1 MLPYTFVHFGGF
13 LCIKDAGRRGNKI
26 TVLIFFIIMFDH
38 CFASTCK
45 ISHERHKWNTF
56 HIHVLNSTTNLTFV
70 NHTFD
75 CESEVVVLIGKSH
88 DLNRVTYKN
97 GFKREHFCQRA
108 LIPFMVKIGFYHLLH
123 FVSAF
128 WLVMTFL
135 LTFLSFE
142 DIVIITETCSKI
154 SNIKNINNE
163 PVLTHEQ
170 IFQLNRH
177 HQTHLIPLQE
187 PAELLVDMVKWNY
200 CLHETEMQN
209 KGVAS
214 NKPSLKLIRNLC

>member
-56 HIHVLNSTTNLTFV
+56 HIHVLNSTTNFYLTFI

-108 LIPFMVKIGFYHLLH
+108 LIPFIVKIGLYHYFAAFCLCILSCNDISTH
-123 FVSAF
+123 IFRFWRHCSAT
-128 WLVMTFL
+128 L
-135 LTFLSFE
+135 
-142 DIVIITETCSKI
+142 IIMHR
-154 SNIKNINNE
+154 
-163 PVLTHEQ
+163 V
-170 IFQLNRH
+170 
-177 HQTHLIPLQE
+177 
-187 PAELLVDMVKWNY
+187 NY
-200 CLHETEMQN
+200 
-209 KGVAS
+209 
-214 NKPSLKLIRNLC
+214 RNM